1 MSRPLAAAASLVVTL
16 FLAVGLAAPASAH
29 TELIGV
35 DPADGSTVG
44 GGTVVTLT
52 FSEAVLT
59 IGAEATITDGL
70 GTATALEAT
79 FPTPSSVQVTLP
91 ELAPGTATLAWRVV
105 ADDGHPVEG
114 TIAYVSDAETIAP
127 PSPSVSAAASP
138 SPSAAPSASPTA
150 SPSPSPVI
158 APAPGEGGSTNFPGP
173 ALWIA
178 VFAAVLASSA
188 AILAAKRR
196 R

>member
-1 MSRPLAAAASLVVTL
+1 MNRPVAFTASLVVGL
-16 FLAVGLAAPASAH
+16 FLALGPAAPATAH
-29 TELIGV
+29 TDLIGV

-44 GGTVVTLT
+44 GGIVVTLT

-70 GTATALEAT
+70 GTASSLEPT

-91 ELAPGTATLAWRVV
+91 ELAPGAATLAWRVV
-105 ADDGHPVEG
+105 AGDGHPIEG
-114 TIAYVSDAETIAP
+114 TLAYVSDAETIAP
-127 PSPSVSAAASP
+127 PSASP
-138 SPSAAPSASPTA
+138 SADAPSPSVTA
-150 SPSPSPVI
+150 SATPAAPSPSPLI
-158 APAPGEGGSTNFPGP
+158 APAPAEDDSSSFPGP

-188 AILAAKRR
+188 ALLAAKRR